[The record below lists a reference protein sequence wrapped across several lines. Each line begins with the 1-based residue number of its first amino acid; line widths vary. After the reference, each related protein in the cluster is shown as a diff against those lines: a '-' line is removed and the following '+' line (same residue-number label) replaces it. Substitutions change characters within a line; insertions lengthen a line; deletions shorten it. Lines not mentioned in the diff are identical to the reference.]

1 MATPLAALARLL
13 LRASAAANESL
24 GTAAASAFGL
34 ERVLD
39 RCIGESSRAR
49 ELLEGLDGR
58 SLAIVVRGLGFRL
71 RLQALKTRLAVT
83 VESAPSG
90 AAGAATAT
98 ANASAASAAN
108 AAAASTANAS
118 PAATAN
124 AAAAAGSSSAT
135 ATLEGTPPVLLGLLG
150 NAGAEGFRESGAEL
164 SGDAATAEA
173 FAELLRHA
181 RPDLEEE
188 LARMVGDI
196 PAHQLAGVARRAYA
210 WTRQA
215 GSALAMNT
223 SEFLQEEARQLPP
236 RVEVN
241 AFGRDVERLR
251 DDVERAAQRLARLEG
266 PRRRRPSRGGE
277 VDAAV
282 DRG

>member
-24 GTAAASAFGL
+24 AAAAASAFGL
-34 ERVLD
+34 ERVIN

-58 SLAIVVRGLGFRL
+58 SLAIMVRGLGFRL

-90 AAGAATAT
+90 AAGAATAAAA
-98 ANASAASAAN
+98 ANASP
-108 AAAASTANAS
+108 ANAS

-188 LARMVGDI
+188 LSRMVGDI
-196 PAHQLAGVARRAYA
+196 PAHQLAGMARRAYA

-266 PRRRRPSRGGE
+266 LRRRRPSRGGE

>member
-1 MATPLAALARLL
+1 MTTPLAALARLL
-13 LRASAAANESL
+13 LRTSAAANESL
-24 GTAAASAFGL
+24 DAAAASAFGL
-34 ERVLD
+34 ERVLN

-58 SLAIVVRGLGFRL
+58 SLAVVVRGLGFRL
-71 RLQALKTRLAVT
+71 RLQALKTRLAVS

-90 AAGAATAT
+90 AAAAAAANAAANATANVSSANAT
-98 ANASAASAAN
+98 ANASSAAD
-108 AAAASTANAS
+108 
-118 PAATAN
+118 
-124 AAAAAGSSSAT
+124 SSSAT
-135 ATLEGTPPVLLGLLG
+135 ATLEGTPPGLLGLLG

-188 LARMVGDI
+188 LSRMVGDI
-196 PAHQLAGVARRAYA
+196 PAHQLAGVARRADA

-266 PRRRRPSRGGE
+266 LRRRRPSRGDE

-282 DRG
+282 ERG